1 MRTVMRSGGAII
13 AGIVIA
19 VALTGCGGG
28 NGKSDPGSGS
38 DAGRTGRVPDGG
50 GGSDAGADAAS
61 LEGGWAGKTDGKA
74 VILSVASGKAV
85 LVTEQQACT
94 GTVKEADK
102 VTLALKCADGDTAR
116 TTGSVVSNDGTTI
129 KVSWDGGTEDTLA
142 KTEPGAIPSG
152 LPGLPGLP
160 TP

>member
-1 MRTVMRSGGAII
+1 MHTVMRSGGVII

-19 VALTGCGGG
+19 VALTGCGSGNG
-28 NGKSDPGSGS
+28 NGKGDPGSGS
-38 DAGRTGRVPDGG
+38 DAGRTGRVAGG

-94 GTVKEADK
+94 GTVKEAGK

-116 TTGSVVSNDGTTI
+116 TTGSVVSNDGSTI

-142 KTEPGAIPSG
+142 RTEPGAIPSG
-152 LPGLPGLP
+152 LPALPAP
-160 TP
+160 